1 MYYIAKGTLFN
12 TPGITYL
19 GKESQ
24 KKKDMCICVTI
35 TESLCSTSDTI

>member
-24 KKKDMCICVTI
+24 KKKKGHMYMCYCN
-35 TESLCSTSDTI
+35 

>member
-24 KKKDMCICVTI
+24 KKWTYVYV
-35 TESLCSTSDTI
+35 LL